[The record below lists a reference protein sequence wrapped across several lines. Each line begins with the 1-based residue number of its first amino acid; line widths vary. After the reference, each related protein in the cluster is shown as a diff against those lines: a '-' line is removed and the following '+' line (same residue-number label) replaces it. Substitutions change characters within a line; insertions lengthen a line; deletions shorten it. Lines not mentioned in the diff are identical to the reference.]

1 MFIRR
6 KKSAAFDLELL
17 ADCVRRSRCL
27 EFALDEE
34 PLFPLGEGF
43 AYTDTG
49 FILAGMVIEAAS
61 GLNFYEEALRRF
73 VLPLGLTRTEP
84 QTKRAFDQ
92 LASGYA
98 GDGAEYGSLAPGAGK
113 TSEDGVMKNHPGGE
127 WTGGGWVSNPSDLAK
142 WMRAMCA
149 PTARTVAQLATVA
162 LPIAHRVD
170 THRKPKQQ
178 DCPLI
183 ADALAAAAEDDTR
196 PLTNRTAHANLTRC
210 PVCGWS

>member
-1 MFIRR
+1 
-6 KKSAAFDLELL
+6 
-17 ADCVRRSRCL
+17 
-27 EFALDEE
+27 
-34 PLFPLGEGF
+34 
-43 AYTDTG
+43 
-49 FILAGMVIEAAS
+49 MVIEAAS

-149 PTARTVAQLATVA
+149 PQRRSNGCSSDRTSCWHTQKTKTAR
-162 LPIAHRVD
+162 LPPD
-170 THRKPKQQ
+170 SG
-178 DCPLI
+178 
-183 ADALAAAAEDDTR
+183 
-196 PLTNRTAHANLTRC
+196 RT
-210 PVCGWS
+210 SSSS